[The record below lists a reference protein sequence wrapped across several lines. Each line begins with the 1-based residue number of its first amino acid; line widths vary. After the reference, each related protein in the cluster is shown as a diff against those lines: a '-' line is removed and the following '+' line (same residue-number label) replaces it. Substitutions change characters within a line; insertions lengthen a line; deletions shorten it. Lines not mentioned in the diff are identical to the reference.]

1 MIQIGDSN
9 ASAASPLKTDT
20 QSWTVMILQG
30 QINEHFRGYLE
41 IQPRFSEDSSDND
54 RLIIRPA
61 AIYSLSSE
69 LTLWAGYAA
78 VGNLGDGTWE
88 HRTWQQ
94 LQHEKE
100 FGGVILINRSRFEQR
115 FLNGEDDVAFRLRHM
130 IRALYPF
137 TEDKTWAVVFSD
149 EVFFNLNSVGTSLPA
164 GFDQN
169 RAFLGVNHRLD
180 EHWRVE
186 FGYLNNWIPRPG
198 DQQDKLNHAL
208 LIALFYNF

>member
-1 MIQIGDSN
+1 
-9 ASAASPLKTDT
+9 
-20 QSWTVMILQG
+20 
-30 QINEHFRGYLE
+30 
-41 IQPRFSEDSSDND
+41 
-54 RLIIRPA
+54 
-61 AIYSLSSE
+61 
-69 LTLWAGYAA
+69 
-78 VGNLGDGTWE
+78 
-88 HRTWQQ
+88 
-94 LQHEKE
+94 
-100 FGGVILINRSRFEQR
+100 
-115 FLNGEDDVAFRLRHM
+115 M

-169 RAFLGVNHRLD
+169 RAFLGVNHRFD